1 MKSDSASIALQQKTI
16 LEHENES
23 VEQTNSNELNIF
35 ETRIVPG
42 EYTLLTDRK
51 FYMFG

>member
-1 MKSDSASIALQQKTI
+1 MNSDPASIALQQKNL

-23 VEQTNSNELNIF
+23 AMKMASNELNIF

-42 EYTLLTDRK
+42 DYTLLMDHK
-51 FYMFG
+51 FYAFG